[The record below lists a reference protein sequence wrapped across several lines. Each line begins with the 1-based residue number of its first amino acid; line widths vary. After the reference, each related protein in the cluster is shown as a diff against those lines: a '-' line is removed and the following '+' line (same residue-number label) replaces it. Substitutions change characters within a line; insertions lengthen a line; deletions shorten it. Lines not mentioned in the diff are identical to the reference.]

1 MQFQPDNLSDISLK
15 MDAIKVRS
23 SGGFFTNYFQQ
34 PMVGNQLLSAQTD
47 HSILFLNDEFDFYR
61 LFYFTNDLPDLG
73 GALKDLE
80 LSETTVAS
88 YLNTSL
94 DERIPARFLESGFE
108 EIATFQRMINN
119 GLPIYRTNRALRFA
133 EAGDLEELYQG
144 LFTVFNKY
152 TDRLPTKDR
161 LANFIAKQQVLVNRN
176 QDGIL
181 GCVVF
186 QIQRK
191 RVNVSHLYN
200 RSDNNLDTLMLLSNF
215 YGLMHERGIRSGF
228 LWVNST
234 NLNVIKMQ
242 RTFGWI
248 FDGVQDRCY
257 LKRGVKR

>member
-1 MQFQPDNLSDISLK
+1 MQFQPDNLSDISRK

-23 SGGFFTNYFQQ
+23 AGGFFTNYFHQ
-34 PMVGNQLLSAQTD
+34 PMVGHQLLSAQTD
-47 HSILFLNDEFDFYR
+47 HSLLFLNDEFDFYR
-61 LFYFTNDLPDLG
+61 LFYFTNDLADLG

-80 LSETTVAS
+80 FSETTVAS
-88 YLNTSL
+88 YLDTSL

-108 EIATFQRMINN
+108 AIATYQRMINHD
-119 GLPIYRTNRALRFA
+119 LPIYRTNRALRFA
-133 EAGDLEELYQG
+133 EAGDVETLYQG

-152 TDRLPTKDR
+152 TDRLPTKDL
-161 LANFIAKQQVLVNRN
+161 LANFIAQQQVLVNRN

-181 GCVVF
+181 GCIIF

-200 RSDNNLDTLMLLSNF
+200 HSDNNLDTLMLLSNF

-234 NLNVIKMQ
+234 NVNVSKMQ
-242 RTFGWI
+242 RNFGWI
-248 FDGVQDRCY
+248 FDGVRDRCY

>member
-1 MQFQPDNLSDISLK
+1 MQFQPDNLSDISRK
-15 MDAIKVRS
+15 MDAIKARS
-23 SGGFFTNYFQQ
+23 TGGFFTNYFHQA
-34 PMVGNQLLSAQTD
+34 MVGSQLLSAQTD

-61 LFYFTNDLPDLG
+61 LSYFTNDLADLG

-80 LSETTVAS
+80 FSETTVAS
-88 YLNTSL
+88 YVDTSL

-108 EIATFQRMINN
+108 PIATYQRMINH
-119 GLPIYRTNRALRFA
+119 GLPLYRTNRALRFA
-133 EAGDLEELYQG
+133 EAGDVEELYQG
-144 LFTVFNKY
+144 LFSVFNKY

-161 LANFIAKQQVLVNRN
+161 LANYIAQQQVIVNRH
-176 QDGIL
+176 QDGIQ
-181 GCVVF
+181 GSVIF

-191 RVNVSHLYN
+191 RVNASHLYN
-200 RSDNNLDTLMLLSNF
+200 HSDNNLDMLMLLSNF

-242 RTFGWI
+242 RNFGWV
-248 FDGVQDRCY
+248 FDGVRDRCY